1 MKICHSCPRESN
13 LIFLKEYASKKKKIL
28 FIMSGEKMLLYMG
41 GQPTLDNIYF
51 QSNKV

>member
-1 MKICHSCPRESN
+1 MKICHSCARESN
-13 LIFLKEYASKKKKIL
+13 LIFLKEYASKKKNL

-41 GQPTLDNIYF
+41 GQPTQDNIYF